1 MSEFEESNS
10 EEHTVPFVGSG
21 KTKKGTNKLKK
32 EDVTVKTAHEILV
45 ESFMIREDKEGKIK
59 PAKVT
64 RADLKLLVS
73 MESSETLSSEV
84 MDEICWNAQKSD
96 PQLDCLTEIV
106 FGIMESDNSDSLQVL
121 FDSCVRIAS
130 GVWINKH
137 ADSFDLFRDF
147 FHDKQEVKCRLKY
160 LDEMLIK
167 EYEARTYSIRS
178 RSEDSTKNLV
188 SGEKLE
194 TYHSGNISVDRVNY
208 LERKA
213 LEKQKNNIFVIG
225 CFWLIEKKI
234 LSYQSL
240 VDFLVGEINEGK
252 SFQASLMDVAVY
264 LSRQRVSPDS
274 RLSWVLSRYRKDA
287 DVINKKNNEL
297 DKKIEQKDGIISDL
311 KQKLK
316 SQIYISESAKCE
328 IENLKNEI
336 ISLNHNI
343 EIQQLDE
350 KARRTHLRDSE
361 GQVRAR
367 AVNLLS
373 EEVLDPLRL
382 SIAALQREI
391 PKSEVAAHHIDLV
404 IERIERELKWF
415 KE

>member
-1 MSEFEESNS
+1 
-10 EEHTVPFVGSG
+10 
-21 KTKKGTNKLKK
+21 
-32 EDVTVKTAHEILV
+32 
-45 ESFMIREDKEGKIK
+45 
-59 PAKVT
+59 
-64 RADLKLLVS
+64 
-73 MESSETLSSEV
+73 
-84 MDEICWNAQKSD
+84 
-96 PQLDCLTEIV
+96 
-106 FGIMESDNSDSLQVL
+106 LQVL